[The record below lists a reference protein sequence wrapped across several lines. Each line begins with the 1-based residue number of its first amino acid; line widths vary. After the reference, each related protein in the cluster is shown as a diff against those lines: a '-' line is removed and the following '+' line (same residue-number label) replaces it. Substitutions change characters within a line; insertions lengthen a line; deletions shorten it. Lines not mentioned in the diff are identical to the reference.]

1 MKKTVLVGAV
11 LAAFAGAAA
20 AQSSVTLFGVIDANV
35 RSAKSGS
42 ASIKQV
48 GTDGL
53 NSSRLGVRGTE
64 DLGGGLKAG
73 FWLESALNPDT
84 GSADG
89 SRFWGRRATVSL
101 SSADMGELRIG
112 RHKVAARLAIDGF
125 TPFETT
131 GIGEITKAYSALGSG
146 ADTLNRSDNQVAYS
160 LPENLGGIYGTF
172 EVGAGEGTDGKKYT
186 SARLGYK
193 DKELNVAGAYA
204 QTDAKGSKYKL
215 SVLGASYDF
224 GAAVVMATVANTKFD
239 AYKQSIFTIGAKVPV
254 TKEGSV
260 RVHYA
265 HSNANDA
272 VALAKVAD
280 DLNILSF
287 GYVHD
292 MSKRT
297 ALYATYSQI
306 DNKGNSKVAIAGA
319 PAAAAGQKSSAYEV
333 GVRHS
338 F

>member
-1 MKKTVLVGAV
+1 MKKTILLGAV

-35 RSAKSGS
+35 RSAKSGN
-42 ASIKQV
+42 ATIKQV
-48 GTDGL
+48 SSDGL
-53 NSSRLGVRGTE
+53 NSSRLGVRGSE
-64 DLGGGLKAG
+64 DLGGGLKAS
-73 FWLESALNPDT
+73 FWLEGAFSPDT
-84 GSADG
+84 GAADS

-101 SSADMGELRIG
+101 SSTEFGELRIG
-112 RHKVAARLAIDGF
+112 RHKVAARLLIDGF
-125 TPFETT
+125 TPYETT
-131 GIGEITKAYSALGSG
+131 GIAEITKAYSAFGSG
-146 ADTLNRSDNQVAYS
+146 ADTLNRADNQVAYS
-160 LPENLGGIYGTF
+160 LPENLGGVYGTF
-172 EVGAGEGTDGKKYT
+172 ELGAGEAADGKKYS

-193 DKELNVAGAYA
+193 TKELNVAGAYA

-224 GAAVVMATVANTKFD
+224 GAAVVMATVANTKFN

-254 TKEGSV
+254 TKEGAV

-265 HSNANDA
+265 RSDANDA
-272 VALAKVAD
+272 AALAKVAD

-292 MSKRT
+292 ISKRT

-306 DNKGNSKVAIAGA
+306 DNKGNSKVTIAGA

>member
-1 MKKTVLVGAV
+1 MKKTILIGAV

-42 ASIKQV
+42 ATIKQV

-53 NSSRLGVRGTE
+53 SASRLGVRGTE

-73 FWLESALNPDT
+73 FWLEAALNPDT
-84 GSADG
+84 GTADA

-101 SSADMGELRIG
+101 SSADMGEVRIG
-112 RHKVAARLAIDGF
+112 RHKVAARLLIDGF

-131 GIGEITKAYSALGSG
+131 GVAEITKAYSTLGST

-160 LPENLGGIYGTF
+160 LPETLGGVYGTI
-172 EVGAGEGTDGKKYT
+172 ELGAGEGADAKKYS

-193 DKELNVAGAYA
+193 DKELNVAGAFA
-204 QTDAKGSKYKL
+204 STDAKGSKYKL
-215 SVLGASYDF
+215 TVFGASYDF
-224 GAAVVMATVANTKFD
+224 GVATVMGTVANTKFNT
-239 AYKQSIFTIGAKVPV
+239 YKQSIFTIGAKVPV
-254 TKEGSV
+254 TKEGSI
-260 RVHYA
+260 RAHYA

-272 VALAKVAD
+272 VAIAKVAD
-280 DLNILSF
+280 DLNVLSF

-292 MSKRT
+292 ISKRT
-297 ALYATYSQI
+297 GLYATYSQI
-306 DNKGNSKVAIAGA
+306 DNKGASKVAVAGA